1 MSCENVQELISL
13 FVDGRMPEA
22 ERDSVLAHTGVCRD
36 CATHLAALETNRATM
51 RRMAQAP
58 MPAALATRLSV
69 LASHERERQLGR
81 VSVSERLRRIAA
93 KIDLTVDNLMRPVA
107 LPVTGGV
114 LTTLLA
120 FGLIMPSLSFS
131 HPNGGYDFST
141 APQGSLVA
149 NPWDLGVDED
159 AKDFPLFGSPDQAEI
174 RLRQHREPDHRSSP
188 AGLPTGRSSAVSS
201 PMK

>member
-22 ERDSVLAHTGVCRD
+22 ERDHVLAHAGMCRN

-58 MPAALATRLSV
+58 MPADLAARLSV
-69 LASHERERQLGR
+69 LASHERERQLAR
-81 VSVSERLRRIAA
+81 VSFSERLRRIAA

-107 LPVTGGV
+107 LPITGGV

-120 FGLIMPSLSFS
+120 F
-131 HPNGGYDFST
+131 
-141 APQGSLVA
+141 
-149 NPWDLGVDED
+149 
-159 AKDFPLFGSPDQAEI
+159 
-174 RLRQHREPDHRSSP
+174 
-188 AGLPTGRSSAVSS
+188 
-201 PMK
+201 